1 MPPKI
6 NDGLTASQRYNRKHR
21 EKRNQ
26 QKREHRAKNHE
37 ILKQRE
43 RDLYHQNKSI
53 IIEELGGK
61 CVNCGTEDN
70 LEFDHIYPQLKQ
82 SKLSHL
88 LKQGLERIREESKL
102 CQLLCSNHGCRPQH
116 PLTPQGFS
124 VIIDLSEQIV

>member
-21 EKRNQ
+21 AKRNQ

-82 SKLSHL
+82 
-88 LKQGLERIREESKL
+88 
-102 CQLLCSNHGCRPQH
+102 
-116 PLTPQGFS
+116 
-124 VIIDLSEQIV
+124 